1 MRIGIISSVYPPE
14 GTSGGNAAFFYE
26 LANALVQ
33 QGHEV
38 LVATLTN
45 GESRTEE
52 IRGVRVERVS
62 FNSAD
67 YFNFSLMPWFAGLA
81 WNLPRAVELYRKLK
95 SVVNDF
101 APDVIECVDN
111 GFEGLIWSI
120 DSSYPLVLRSVCPQF
135 HTINLGFHQQDLV
148 DKELVCALEVLALR
162 AATSITTPSRS
173 MANIIATACG
183 IDIDSIRII
192 RNPLSMN
199 DAPSQAS
206 HVTESRSAGELK
218 LLYIGRIEKLKGCD
232 ILVEALPT
240 VLKAFPLAKIQ
251 FVGSPSPIPGTDV
264 TFADILKV
272 RLTELGLLDH
282 CSFSGAVPRE
292 QLGQYST
299 EADICVFPSRYDSSP
314 YACLE
319 AMSRGA
325 AVIASNAGGIP
336 EYVEDGLS
344 GILFQSEDS
353 ADLARKI
360 IELGSNKAQLE
371 KIRSSASQHVKKL
384 CAPDTVAQQSVELY
398 EEAIK
403 LHKEKVPQKKNTT
416 ASQDKV
422 LSHFFRAFDDWSNEP
437 YLRKLIDE
445 KISYTWQEGYKQG
458 FNDARK
464 QLSIRNRLVNKLKR
478 TIGIDQSNLDK

>member
-1 MRIGIISSVYPPE
+1 MKIGIISTVYPPE

-38 LVATLTN
+38 LVATLTS
-45 GESRTEE
+45 GESRIEE
-52 IRGVRVERVS
+52 IRGVRVERVKFDS
-62 FNSAD
+62 SD
-67 YFNFSLMPWFAGLA
+67 YFNFSLMPWLAGLA

-95 SVVNDF
+95 AAVDAF

-111 GFEGLIWSI
+111 GFEGLFWSI

-148 DKELVCALEVLALR
+148 DKELVCALEVMALR
-162 AATSITTPSRS
+162 CATSITTPSRS
-173 MANIIATACG
+173 MANIIATESG
-183 IDIDSIRII
+183 IEIDSIKII
-192 RNPLSMN
+192 RNPLSLN
-199 DAPSQAS
+199 DMISEERADSDN
-206 HVTESRSAGELK
+206 RLAGELK

-232 ILVEALPT
+232 ILVEALPA
-240 VLKAFPLAKIQ
+240 VLKAFPLTKVQ

-272 RLTELGLLDH
+272 RLTELGVLDH
-282 CSFSGAVPRE
+282 CSFTGAVPRE
-292 QLGQYST
+292 QLGQFT
-299 EADICVFPSRYDSSP
+299 READICVFPSRYDSSP

-325 AVIASNAGGIP
+325 AVVASNAGGIP
-336 EYVEDGLS
+336 EYIEDGLS

-353 ADLARKI
+353 EDLAIKI
-360 IELGSNKAQLE
+360 IELGNNQAQL
-371 KIRSSASQHVKKL
+371 KRIRSSASEHVRKL
-384 CAPDTVAQQSVELY
+384 CAPEVVAKQSVELY
-398 EEAIK
+398 EQTIK
-403 LHKEKVPQKKNTT
+403 RHKERSPQNKNHTD
-416 ASQDKV
+416 SQDFV
-422 LSHFFRAFDDWSNEP
+422 LSHLFKAFDDWRTEP

-478 TIGIDQSNLDK
+478 TIGINQSKLDK